1 MPVKVI
7 AAILYKE
14 RSPVDK
20 ALDMLSRN
28 FGRVD
33 YESPALPFDVTDYY
47 HQEMG
52 SPLSRLIVSFENLLP
67 PSALAEIK
75 KDSMEVEKALLNP
88 GGGRSVN
95 IDSGYMDFDKV
106 VLGSV
111 KPGPYKIY
119 LRDDIW
125 ADMTLHYEK
134 GTFHPFPWTFAD
146 FKDGRYNDFFLRI
159 RESFKKQ
166 SRSSTGK

>member
-14 RSPVDK
+14 RPPVNR
-20 ALDMLSRN
+20 ALEILARDW
-28 FGRVD
+28 GRVD

-47 HQEMG
+47 HKEMG
-52 SPLSRLIVSFENLLP
+52 SPLSRLIVSFETLLT
-67 PSALAEIK
+67 PSSLPEIK
-75 KDSMEVEKALLNP
+75 KDAMEAEQSLLNA

-95 IDSGYMDFDKV
+95 IDSGYMDCDKV

-134 GTFHPFPWTFAD
+134 GAFHPFPWTFAD
-146 FKDGRYNDFFLRI
+146 FRDGRYDKFFLKI
-159 RESFKKQ
+159 REIFKKQ
-166 SRSSTGK
+166 RPLSPE